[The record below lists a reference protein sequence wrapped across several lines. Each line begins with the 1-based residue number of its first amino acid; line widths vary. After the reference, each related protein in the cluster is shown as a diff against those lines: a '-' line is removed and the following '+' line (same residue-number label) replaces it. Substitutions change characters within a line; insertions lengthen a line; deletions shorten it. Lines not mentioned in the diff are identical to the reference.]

1 MAVVDNAIYVD
12 GRRME
17 PDSLEQTYELVH
29 EHHGMAWIGLFQPDM
44 GELRSVAREF
54 GLHEL
59 AVEDAVH
66 AHQRPKLERYGDTL
80 FVVLRPA
87 RYVDH
92 QEVVAID
99 ELHLFVGPDFVV
111 TIRHGATPD
120 LKSVRQRLEGRPDL
134 LAMGP
139 EAVLYA
145 ILDRVIDDYQPVVE
159 GLRNDIDE
167 IETEVFGGES
177 EVSRRVYQLSR
188 EVIEFDRACRPLVD
202 VLDALSAGFLKYNVN
217 LELQRLLRD
226 VRDHAVRVVERVESY
241 RSLLQSMLTVNAALV
256 AQRQNEEMKRLTEAS
271 YQQSEEV
278 KRISG
283 WAAIIFAPTL
293 VGTIYGMNFVHMPE
307 LKWVY
312 GYPFALGLMLLVGI
326 ILYAVFKIRGWL

>member
-1 MAVVDNAIYVD
+1 MSVVDNAIYA
-12 GRRME
+12 GGHRME
-17 PDSLEQTYELVH
+17 PESLDQTYDLLRQSG
-29 EHHGMAWIGLFQPDM
+29 GMGWIGLYRPDDD
-44 GELRSVAREF
+44 EIRSVAQEF

-66 AHQRPKLERYGDTL
+66 AHQRPKIERYGSTL

-92 QEVVAID
+92 DEVVEID
-99 ELHLFVGPDFVV
+99 ELHAFVGPDFVV
-111 TIRHGATPD
+111 TIRHGPTPE
-120 LKSVRQRLEGRPDL
+120 LSPVRQRLEGQPDL
-134 LAMGP
+134 LKMGP

-145 ILDRVIDDYQPVVE
+145 IMDRVVDDYQPVLE
-159 GLRNDIDE
+159 GLQHDLDE
-167 IETEVFGGES
+167 IETEVFGGEI

-188 EVIEFDRACRPLVD
+188 EVIEFDRACRPLVE
-202 VLDALSAGFLKYNVN
+202 VLDALMAGFDKYAVD
-217 LELQRLLRD
+217 LELRRLLRD
-226 VRDHAVRVVERVESY
+226 VRDHAVRVAERVDSF
-241 RSLLQSMLTVNAALV
+241 RQLLASMLTVNSALV

-271 YQQSEEV
+271 FEQNEQV

-293 VGTIYGMNFVHMPE
+293 VGTVYGMNFAAMPE
-307 LKWVY
+307 LDWAY
-312 GYPFALGLMLLVGI
+312 GYPFALGLMFVVGL